1 MSLRGQSLELDDGN
15 PVRRSRDPPGHSGP
29 DRIYQDQM
37 YSASS
42 RRSADLGLAPT
53 ICLTTCPPENTFM
66 VGMAMMPYRCDTA
79 GFSSMLSL
87 TTAILSAYSVA
98 ISSSTGATMRH
109 GPHHSA
115 Q

>member
-1 MSLRGQSLELDDGN
+1 
-15 PVRRSRDPPGHSGP
+15 
-29 DRIYQDQM
+29 
-37 YSASS
+37 
-42 RRSADLGLAPT
+42 
-53 ICLTTCPPENTFM
+53 
-66 VGMAMMPYRCDTA
+66 
-79 GFSSMLSL
+79 MLSF